1 MKKLLILS
9 ATLMLCAC
17 TVNANET
24 TQIGL
29 TECIQRIKEK
39 IMFSENKVTAFGY
52 VYQEISFES
61 KEAPYKLLSD
71 YDKTYLVETVYDNV
85 YGSWDDRWFCGI
97 SFEKT
102 EITAIEC
109 RCFSHN
115 RL

>member
-9 ATLMLCAC
+9 AALMLCAC
-17 TVNANET
+17 TANPNEKT
-24 TQIGL
+24 PTGL

-39 IMFSENKVTAFGY
+39 IMFEENKVAAFGY
-52 VYQEISFES
+52 VYQEISFDAKDS
-61 KEAPYKLLSD
+61 MFLLKTD

-97 SFEKT
+97 AFEKT
-102 EITAIEC
+102 EISAIEC

>member
-9 ATLMLCAC
+9 AALMLCAC
-17 TVNANET
+17 TANANEKT
-24 TQIGL
+24 PTGL

-39 IMFSENKVTAFGY
+39 IMFEENKVAAFGY
-52 VYQEISFES
+52 VYQEISFDKKDS
-61 KEAPYKLLSD
+61 MFLLKTD

-97 SFEKT
+97 SFDKT
-102 EITAIEC
+102 IVSAIEC